1 MVDHVT
7 HVRLVDAHAERV
19 GGHHHRRVV
28 GDERALAL
36 SAVGRRHARMVTR
49 GADARLQQRG
59 VHLVGV
65 LAGGAVHDAAV
76 ARMLQRVA
84 GDARD
89 LALRIEPLNAE
100 VQVRAVEARDHLVG
114 VAQVEQAHDVGA
126 HARGGRGRERRHDGT
141 ARQLRDEIADGQ
153 IRRAEILAPLRHAVR
168 LVHGDER
175 DGRCL
180 RELEEPR
187 IGQTLRRHVHDL
199 VGAVQRAAQH
209 GGLLPGRERGV
220 EVGAAD
226 AGVQKRANLVAHQ
239 RHERAH
245 HQRQAVH
252 HHAGH
257 LVAHR
262 LARARGHDSQRVAAT
277 EDRLDDALLP
287 RPKSLV
293 AEVLLERLA
302 RLR

>member
-1 MVDHVT
+1 M
-7 HVRLVDAHAERV
+7 HAERV

-28 GDERALAL
+28 GDERTLAL
-36 SAVGRRHARMVTR
+36 GAISRRHARMVAR

-89 LALRIEPLNAE
+89 LALRIEPLHAE

-153 IRRAEILAPLRHAVR
+153 IRRAEILAPLGHAVR

-175 DGRCL
+175 DGRPL
-180 RELEEPR
+180 REFEEPR
-187 IGQTLRRHVHDL
+187 IGQPLRRHIHDL

-209 GGLLPGRERGV
+209 GGLLPGRERGI
-220 EVGAAD
+220 EVGAAY
-226 AGVQKRANLVAHQ
+226 AGVQKRAHLVAHQ

-245 HQRQAVH
+245 YQRQTVH
-252 HHAGH
+252 NHAGY

-262 LARARGHDSQRVAAT
+262 LARARGHDRQRVATA

-287 RPKSLV
+287 RPKGLV
-293 AEVLLERLA
+293 AEVLLQRLA